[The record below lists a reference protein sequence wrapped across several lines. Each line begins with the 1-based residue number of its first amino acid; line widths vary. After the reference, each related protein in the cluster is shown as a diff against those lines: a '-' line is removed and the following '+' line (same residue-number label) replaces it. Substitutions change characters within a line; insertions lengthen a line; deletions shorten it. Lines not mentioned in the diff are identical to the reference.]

1 MVARKRQVCWPV
13 VSAGVRAL
21 SIVHMSKCKEDT
33 SGVERKRQ
41 A

>member
-1 MVARKRQVCWPV
+1 MVARRRHVCWPV
-13 VSAGVRAL
+13 VLAGVRAL
-21 SIVHMSKCKEDT
+21 SIVHMSKCKEDI